1 LKLITLW
8 EIFVDRKGIILAGGK
23 GTRLY
28 PLTKSTS
35 KCILPV
41 YDKPMIYYSLA
52 TLIMTGIRDILV
64 ISTPEDVKNYSNL
77 IGDGKNFGINVSYD
91 IQPTPDG
98 IAQALIIAENFLTN
112 QPSAL
117 MLADNIFYG
126 DGLESK
132 LVESSMRDSSTVFSY
147 EVHDPERFGICEI
160 DGNNRV
166 ISLEEK
172 PAKPKSNLAVTGL
185 YFYDSDA
192 PQIAKNIEPSDRGEL
207 EITDVNIQYMKSNNL
222 YSEVL
227 NESYMWID
235 AGTQESFLM
244 ASNYVKSVEDKT
256 GMKILCPEEIAF
268 KGKLISEKD
277 LEDLAQPLLKNLP
290 PYQIF
295 LHLHPLNPYF

>member
-1 LKLITLW
+1 MGNH
-8 EIFVDRKGIILAGGK
+8 VDRKGIILAGGK

-52 TLIMTGIRDILV
+52 TLMMSGIRDILV
-64 ISTPEDVKNYSNL
+64 ISTPDDIKNYSNL
-77 IGDGKNFGINVSYD
+77 IGDGKNFGINVSYE
-91 IQPTPDG
+91 IQPSPDG
-98 IAQALIIAENFLTN
+98 IAQALIIAENFLAN
-112 QPSAL
+112 HPSAL

-126 DGLESK
+126 DGLESM
-132 LVESSMRDSSTVFSY
+132 LVESSMRDRSTVFSY

-160 DGNNRV
+160 DGHNRV

-207 EITDVNIQYMKSNNL
+207 EITDVNIEYMKSNNL

-227 NESYMWID
+227 NDSYMWID
-235 AGTQESFLM
+235 AGTQDSFLM
-244 ASNYVKSVEDKT
+244 ASNYVKGVEDKT
-256 GMKILCPEEIAF
+256 GNKILCPEEIAF
-268 KGKLISEKD
+268 KKGFISSDDLSKIAQEYSSSEYGKYLKKLI
-277 LEDLAQPLLKNLP
+277 A
-290 PYQIF
+290 
-295 LHLHPLNPYF
+295 

>member
-1 LKLITLW
+1 MGNH
-8 EIFVDRKGIILAGGK
+8 VDRKGIILAGGK

-52 TLIMTGIRDILV
+52 TLMMSGIRDILV
-64 ISTPEDVKNYSNL
+64 ISTPEDIKNYSNL
-77 IGDGKNFGINVSYD
+77 IGDGKNFGINVSYE
-91 IQPTPDG
+91 IQPSPDG

-112 QPSAL
+112 HPSAL

-126 DGLESK
+126 DGLESM

-160 DGNNRV
+160 DSKNRV
-166 ISLEEK
+166 ISIEEK
-172 PAKPKSNLAVTGL
+172 PAEPKSNLAVTGL

-192 PQIAKNIEPSDRGEL
+192 PQIAKNLEPSDRGEL
-207 EITDVNIQYMKSNNL
+207 EITDVNIEYMKSNNL

-227 NESYMWID
+227 NDSYMWID

-256 GMKILCPEEIAF
+256 GIKILCPEEIAF
-268 KGKLISEKD
+268 KKGYISSDDLSKIADEYSNSEYGKY
-277 LEDLAQPLLKNLP
+277 LKKV
-290 PYQIF
+290 IA
-295 LHLHPLNPYF
+295 

>member
-1 LKLITLW
+1 MGNH
-8 EIFVDRKGIILAGGK
+8 VDRKGIILAGGK

-41 YDKPMIYYSLA
+41 YDKPMVYYSLA
-52 TLIMTGIRDILV
+52 TLMMSGIRDILV
-64 ISTPEDVKNYSNL
+64 ISTPDDIKNYSNL
-77 IGDGKNFGINVSYD
+77 IGDGKNFGINVTYE
-91 IQPTPDG
+91 IQPSPDG

-112 QPSAL
+112 HPSAL

-132 LVESSMRDSSTVFSY
+132 LVESSLRESSTVFSY

-172 PAKPKSNLAVTGL
+172 PEKPKSNLAVTGL

-192 PQIAKNIEPSDRGEL
+192 PQVAKNIEPSDRGEL
-207 EITDVNIQYMKSNNL
+207 EITDVNIEYMKSNNL

-227 NESYMWID
+227 NDSYMWID

-268 KGKLISEKD
+268 KKGFISSDDLSKIAEEYSNSEYGKYLTKLIT
-277 LEDLAQPLLKNLP
+277 
-290 PYQIF
+290 
-295 LHLHPLNPYF
+295 

>member
-1 LKLITLW
+1 MGNH
-8 EIFVDRKGIILAGGK
+8 VDRKGIILAGGK

-35 KCILPV
+35 KCILPI

-52 TLIMTGIRDILV
+52 TLMMSGIRDILV
-64 ISTPEDVKNYSNL
+64 ISTPDDIKNYSNL
-77 IGDGKNFGINVSYD
+77 IGDGKNFGINVSYE
-91 IQPTPDG
+91 IQPSPDG

-112 QPSAL
+112 HPSAL

-126 DGLESK
+126 DGLESM

-160 DGNNRV
+160 DSKNRV
-166 ISLEEK
+166 ISIEEK
-172 PAKPKSNLAVTGL
+172 PAEPKSNLAVTGL

-192 PQIAKNIEPSDRGEL
+192 PQIAKNLEPSDRGEL
-207 EITDVNIQYMKSNNL
+207 EITDVNIEYMKSNNL

-227 NESYMWID
+227 NDSYMWID
-235 AGTQESFLM
+235 AGTQESFLL
-244 ASNYVKSVEDKT
+244 ASNYVKSVEDNT

-268 KGKLISEKD
+268 KKGFISSEDLDKIAEEYSNSEYGKYLKKLI
-277 LEDLAQPLLKNLP
+277 A
-290 PYQIF
+290 
-295 LHLHPLNPYF
+295 

>member
-1 LKLITLW
+1 MGNH
-8 EIFVDRKGIILAGGK
+8 VDRKGIILAGGK

-52 TLIMTGIRDILV
+52 TLLMSGIRDILV

-207 EITDVNIQYMKSNNL
+207 EITDVNIEYMKSNNL

-227 NESYMWID
+227 NDSYMWID

-256 GMKILCPEEIAF
+256 GKKILCPEEIAF
-268 KGKLISEKD
+268 KKGFISSDDLSKTAEEYSNSEYGKYLKKLI
-277 LEDLAQPLLKNLP
+277 A
-290 PYQIF
+290 
-295 LHLHPLNPYF
+295 

>member
-1 LKLITLW
+1 MGNL
-8 EIFVDRKGIILAGGK
+8 VNRKGIILAGGK

-52 TLIMTGIRDILV
+52 TLLMSGIRDILV
-64 ISTPEDVKNYSNL
+64 ISTPEDIKNYSNL
-77 IGDGKNFGINVSYD
+77 IGDGKNFGINISYD
-91 IQPTPDG
+91 IQPSPDG
-98 IAQALIIAENFLTN
+98 IAQALIIAERFLTN
-112 QPSAL
+112 QPSVL

-132 LVESSMRDSSTVFSY
+132 LVESSMRDSSTIFSY

-172 PAKPKSNLAVTGL
+172 PRKPKSNLAVTGL

-192 PQIAKNIEPSDRGEL
+192 PKIAKNIEPSDRGEL
-207 EITDVNIQYMKSNNL
+207 EITDVNIEYMKSNNL

-227 NESYMWID
+227 NDSYMWID

-256 GMKILCPEEIAF
+256 GTKILCPEEIAF
-268 KGKLISEKD
+268 RKGFISS
-277 LEDLAQPLLKNLP
+277 EDLAKIADEHSNSEYGKYLKNV
-290 PYQIF
+290 IA
-295 LHLHPLNPYF
+295 

>member
-1 LKLITLW
+1 M
-8 EIFVDRKGIILAGGK
+8 DRKGIILAGGK

-52 TLIMTGIRDILV
+52 TLLMSGIRDILV

-77 IGDGKNFGINVSYD
+77 IGDGKNFGVNVSYD

-207 EITDVNIQYMKSNNL
+207 EITDVNIEYMKSNNL

-227 NESYMWID
+227 NDSYMWID

-268 KGKLISEKD
+268 KKGYISSDDLNKIAEEYSNSEYGKYLKKLI
-277 LEDLAQPLLKNLP
+277 A
-290 PYQIF
+290 
-295 LHLHPLNPYF
+295 

>member
-1 LKLITLW
+1 MGNH
-8 EIFVDRKGIILAGGK
+8 VDRKGIILAGGK

-52 TLIMTGIRDILV
+52 TLMMSGIRDILV
-64 ISTPEDVKNYSNL
+64 ISTPDDIKNYSNL
-77 IGDGKNFGINVSYD
+77 IGDGKNFGINVTYE
-91 IQPTPDG
+91 IQPSPDG

-112 QPSAL
+112 HPSAL

-132 LVESSMRDSSTVFSY
+132 LVESSLRESSTVFSY

-160 DGNNRV
+160 DDNNRV

-172 PAKPKSNLAVTGL
+172 PEKPKSNLAVTGL

-207 EITDVNIQYMKSNNL
+207 EITDVNIEYMKSNNL

-227 NESYMWID
+227 NDSYMWID

-268 KGKLISEKD
+268 KKGFISSDDLSKIAEEYSNSEYGKYLTKLIT
-277 LEDLAQPLLKNLP
+277 
-290 PYQIF
+290 
-295 LHLHPLNPYF
+295 

>member
-1 LKLITLW
+1 M
-8 EIFVDRKGIILAGGK
+8 DRKGIILAGGT

-52 TLIMTGIRDILV
+52 TLLMSGIRDILV

-207 EITDVNIQYMKSNNL
+207 EITDVNIEYMKSNNL

-227 NESYMWID
+227 NDSYMWID

-268 KGKLISEKD
+268 KKGYISSDDLNKIAEEYSNSEYGKYLKKLI
-277 LEDLAQPLLKNLP
+277 A
-290 PYQIF
+290 
-295 LHLHPLNPYF
+295 

>member
-1 LKLITLW
+1 MGNH
-8 EIFVDRKGIILAGGK
+8 VDRKGIILAGGK

-41 YDKPMIYYSLA
+41 YDKPMVYYSLA
-52 TLIMTGIRDILV
+52 TLMMSGIRDILI
-64 ISTPEDVKNYSNL
+64 ISTPDDIKNYSNL
-77 IGDGKNFGINVSYD
+77 IGDGKNFGINVSYE
-91 IQPTPDG
+91 IQPSPDG

-112 QPSAL
+112 HPSAL

-132 LVESSMRDSSTVFSY
+132 LVESSLRESSTVFSY

-160 DGNNRV
+160 DDNNRV

-172 PAKPKSNLAVTGL
+172 PEKPKSNLAVTGL

-207 EITDVNIQYMKSNNL
+207 EITDVNIEYMKSNNL

-227 NESYMWID
+227 NDSYMWID

-268 KGKLISEKD
+268 KKGFISSDDLSKIAEEYSSSEYGKYLTKLIT
-277 LEDLAQPLLKNLP
+277 
-290 PYQIF
+290 
-295 LHLHPLNPYF
+295 

>member
-1 LKLITLW
+1 MGNH
-8 EIFVDRKGIILAGGK
+8 VDRKGIILAGGK

-41 YDKPMIYYSLA
+41 YDKPMVYYSLA
-52 TLIMTGIRDILV
+52 TLMMSGIRDILI
-64 ISTPEDVKNYSNL
+64 ISTPDDIKNYSNL
-77 IGDGKNFGINVSYD
+77 IGDGKNFGINVSYE
-91 IQPTPDG
+91 IQPSPDG

-112 QPSAL
+112 HPSAL

-132 LVESSMRDSSTVFSY
+132 LVESSLRESSTVFSY

-207 EITDVNIQYMKSNNL
+207 EITDVNIEYMKSNNL

-227 NESYMWID
+227 NDSYMWID

-268 KGKLISEKD
+268 KKGFISSDDLSKIAEEYSNSEYGKYLTKLIT
-277 LEDLAQPLLKNLP
+277 
-290 PYQIF
+290 
-295 LHLHPLNPYF
+295 

>member
-1 LKLITLW
+1 MGNH
-8 EIFVDRKGIILAGGK
+8 VDRKGIILAGGK

-52 TLIMTGIRDILV
+52 TLMMSGIRDILV
-64 ISTPEDVKNYSNL
+64 ISTPDDIKNYSNL
-77 IGDGKNFGINVSYD
+77 IGDGKNFGINVTYE
-91 IQPTPDG
+91 IQPSPDG

-112 QPSAL
+112 HPSAL

-132 LVESSMRDSSTVFSY
+132 LVESSLRESSTVFSY

-160 DGNNRV
+160 DDNNRV

-172 PAKPKSNLAVTGL
+172 PEKPKSNLAVTGL

-192 PQIAKNIEPSDRGEL
+192 PQVAKNIEPSDRGEL
-207 EITDVNIQYMKSNNL
+207 EITDVNIEYMKSNNL
-222 YSEVL
+222 CSEVL
-227 NESYMWID
+227 NDSYMWID

-268 KGKLISEKD
+268 KKGFISSDDLSKIAEEYSNSEYGKYLTKLIT
-277 LEDLAQPLLKNLP
+277 
-290 PYQIF
+290 
-295 LHLHPLNPYF
+295 

>member
-1 LKLITLW
+1 MGNH
-8 EIFVDRKGIILAGGK
+8 VDRKGIILAGGK

-52 TLIMTGIRDILV
+52 TLMMSGIRDILV
-64 ISTPEDVKNYSNL
+64 ISTPDDIKNYSNL
-77 IGDGKNFGINVSYD
+77 IGDGENFGIDVSYE
-91 IQPTPDG
+91 IQPSPDG

-112 QPSAL
+112 HPSAL

-207 EITDVNIQYMKSNNL
+207 EITDVNIEYMKSNNL

-227 NESYMWID
+227 NDSYMWID

-244 ASNYVKSVEDKT
+244 ASNYVKNVEDKT

-268 KGKLISEKD
+268 KRGYISSDDLNKIAEEYSNSEYGKYLKKLI
-277 LEDLAQPLLKNLP
+277 A
-290 PYQIF
+290 
-295 LHLHPLNPYF
+295 

>member
-1 LKLITLW
+1 M
-8 EIFVDRKGIILAGGK
+8 DRKGIILAGGK

-52 TLIMTGIRDILV
+52 TLLMSGIRDILV

-207 EITDVNIQYMKSNNL
+207 EITDVNIEYMKSNNL

-227 NESYMWID
+227 NDSYMWID

-244 ASNYVKSVEDKT
+244 ASNYVKSFEDKT

-268 KGKLISEKD
+268 KRGYISSDDLNKIAEEYSNSEYGKYLKKLI
-277 LEDLAQPLLKNLP
+277 A
-290 PYQIF
+290 
-295 LHLHPLNPYF
+295 

>member
-1 LKLITLW
+1 M
-8 EIFVDRKGIILAGGK
+8 DRKGIILAGGK

-52 TLIMTGIRDILV
+52 TLLMSGIRDILV

-77 IGDGKNFGINVSYD
+77 IGDGKNFGVNVSYD

-207 EITDVNIQYMKSNNL
+207 EITDVNIEYMKSNNL

-227 NESYMWID
+227 NDSYMWID

-256 GMKILCPEEIAF
+256 GIKILCPEEIAF
-268 KGKLISEKD
+268 KKGYISSDDLSKIADEYSNSEYGKY
-277 LEDLAQPLLKNLP
+277 LKKV
-290 PYQIF
+290 IA
-295 LHLHPLNPYF
+295 

>member
-1 LKLITLW
+1 M
-8 EIFVDRKGIILAGGK
+8 DRKGIILAGGK

-52 TLIMTGIRDILV
+52 TLLMSGIRDILV

-160 DGNNRV
+160 DDNNRV

-207 EITDVNIQYMKSNNL
+207 EITDVNIEYMKSNNL

-227 NESYMWID
+227 NDSYMWID

-244 ASNYVKSVEDKT
+244 ASNYVKSVEDET
-256 GMKILCPEEIAF
+256 GIKILCPEEIAF
-268 KGKLISEKD
+268 KKGFISSDDLGKIAEEYSNSEYGKYLKKLI
-277 LEDLAQPLLKNLP
+277 A
-290 PYQIF
+290 
-295 LHLHPLNPYF
+295 

>member
-1 LKLITLW
+1 MGNH
-8 EIFVDRKGIILAGGK
+8 VDRKGIILAGGK

-52 TLIMTGIRDILV
+52 TLMLSGIRDILV
-64 ISTPEDVKNYSNL
+64 ISTPDDIKNYSNL
-77 IGDGKNFGINVSYD
+77 IGDGKNFGINVSYEV
-91 IQPTPDG
+91 QPSPDG
-98 IAQALIIAENFLTN
+98 IAQALIIAEDFLTN
-112 QPSAL
+112 RPSAL

-192 PQIAKNIEPSDRGEL
+192 PQIAKNIKPSDRGEL
-207 EITDVNIQYMKSNNL
+207 EITDVNIEYMKSNNL
-222 YSEVL
+222 FSEVL
-227 NESYMWID
+227 NDSYMWID

-268 KGKLISEKD
+268 KKGYISSDDLCKIAKEYSNSEYGKYLKKLIT
-277 LEDLAQPLLKNLP
+277 
-290 PYQIF
+290 
-295 LHLHPLNPYF
+295 

>member
-1 LKLITLW
+1 M
-8 EIFVDRKGIILAGGK
+8 DRKGIILAGGK

-52 TLIMTGIRDILV
+52 TLMMSGIRDILV
-64 ISTPEDVKNYSNL
+64 ISTPDDIKNYSNL
-77 IGDGKNFGINVSYD
+77 IGDGKNFGINVSYE
-91 IQPTPDG
+91 IQPSPDG

-112 QPSAL
+112 HPSAL

-207 EITDVNIQYMKSNNL
+207 EITDVNIEYMKSNKL

-227 NESYMWID
+227 NDNYMWID

-256 GMKILCPEEIAF
+256 GIKILCPEEIAF
-268 KGKLISEKD
+268 KKGFISSDDLNKIAEEYSNSEYGKYLKKLI
-277 LEDLAQPLLKNLP
+277 A
-290 PYQIF
+290 
-295 LHLHPLNPYF
+295 

>member
-1 LKLITLW
+1 MGNH
-8 EIFVDRKGIILAGGK
+8 VDRKGIILAGGK

-52 TLIMTGIRDILV
+52 TLMMSGIRDILV
-64 ISTPEDVKNYSNL
+64 ISTPDDIKNYSNL
-77 IGDGKNFGINVSYD
+77 IGDGKNFGINVSYE
-91 IQPTPDG
+91 IQPSPDG

-112 QPSAL
+112 HPSAL

-126 DGLESK
+126 DGLEGK

-207 EITDVNIQYMKSNNL
+207 EITDVNIEYMKSNNL

-227 NESYMWID
+227 NDSYMWID

-244 ASNYVKSVEDKT
+244 ASNYVKSMEDKT
-256 GMKILCPEEIAF
+256 GIKILCPEEIAF
-268 KGKLISEKD
+268 KKGFISSDDLNKIAEEYSNSEYGKYLKKLI
-277 LEDLAQPLLKNLP
+277 A
-290 PYQIF
+290 
-295 LHLHPLNPYF
+295 

>member
-1 LKLITLW
+1 MGNH
-8 EIFVDRKGIILAGGK
+8 VDRKGIILAGGK

-52 TLIMTGIRDILV
+52 TLLMSGIRDILV
-64 ISTPEDVKNYSNL
+64 ISTPEDIKNYSNL
-77 IGDGKNFGINVSYD
+77 IGDGKNFGINVSYE
-91 IQPTPDG
+91 IQPSPDG

-112 QPSAL
+112 HPSAL

-172 PAKPKSNLAVTGL
+172 PTKPKSNLAVTGL

-207 EITDVNIQYMKSNNL
+207 EITDVNIEYMKSNNL

-227 NESYMWID
+227 NDSYMWID

-268 KGKLISEKD
+268 KKGYISSDDLCKIAKEYSNSEYGKYLKKLIT
-277 LEDLAQPLLKNLP
+277 
-290 PYQIF
+290 
-295 LHLHPLNPYF
+295 

>member
-1 LKLITLW
+1 M
-8 EIFVDRKGIILAGGK
+8 DRKAIILAGGK

-52 TLIMTGIRDILV
+52 TLLMSGIRDILV

-77 IGDGKNFGINVSYD
+77 IGDGKNFGVNVSYD

-207 EITDVNIQYMKSNNL
+207 EITDVNIEYMKSNNL

-227 NESYMWID
+227 NDSYMWID

-244 ASNYVKSVEDKT
+244 ASNYVKSIEDKT

-268 KGKLISEKD
+268 KKGYISSDDLNKIAEEYSNSEYGKYLKKLI
-277 LEDLAQPLLKNLP
+277 A
-290 PYQIF
+290 
-295 LHLHPLNPYF
+295 

>member
-1 LKLITLW
+1 MGNH
-8 EIFVDRKGIILAGGK
+8 VDRKGIILAGGK

-52 TLIMTGIRDILV
+52 TLMMSGIRDILV
-64 ISTPEDVKNYSNL
+64 ISTPDDIKNYSNL
-77 IGDGKNFGINVSYD
+77 IGDGKNFGINVSYE
-91 IQPTPDG
+91 IQPSPDG

-112 QPSAL
+112 HPSAL

-207 EITDVNIQYMKSNNL
+207 EITDVNIEYMKSNNL

-227 NESYMWID
+227 NDSYMWID

-256 GMKILCPEEIAF
+256 GKKILCPEEIAF
-268 KGKLISEKD
+268 KKGFISSDDLSKTAEEYSNSEYGKYLKKLI
-277 LEDLAQPLLKNLP
+277 A
-290 PYQIF
+290 
-295 LHLHPLNPYF
+295 

>member
-1 LKLITLW
+1 MGNH
-8 EIFVDRKGIILAGGK
+8 VDRKGIILAGGK

-52 TLIMTGIRDILV
+52 TLMMSGIRDILV
-64 ISTPEDVKNYSNL
+64 ISTPDDIKNYSNL
-77 IGDGKNFGINVSYD
+77 IGDGKNFGINVSYE
-91 IQPTPDG
+91 IQPSPDG

-112 QPSAL
+112 HPSAL

-172 PAKPKSNLAVTGL
+172 PVKPKSNLAVTGL

-207 EITDVNIQYMKSNNL
+207 EITDVNIEYMKSKNL

-227 NESYMWID
+227 NDSYMWID
-235 AGTQESFLM
+235 AGTQESFLL

-256 GMKILCPEEIAF
+256 GKKILCPEEIAF
-268 KGKLISEKD
+268 NKGFISSDDLSKTAEEYSNSEYGKYLKKLIV
-277 LEDLAQPLLKNLP
+277 
-290 PYQIF
+290 
-295 LHLHPLNPYF
+295 

>member
-1 LKLITLW
+1 M
-8 EIFVDRKGIILAGGK
+8 DRKGIILAGGK

-52 TLIMTGIRDILV
+52 TLLMSGIRDILV

-112 QPSAL
+112 HPSAL

-132 LVESSMRDSSTVFSY
+132 LVESSMRDSSTIFSY

-160 DGNNRV
+160 DDNNRV

-172 PAKPKSNLAVTGL
+172 PAMPKSNLAVTGL

-207 EITDVNIQYMKSNNL
+207 EITDVNIEYMKSNNL

-227 NESYMWID
+227 NDSYMWID

-268 KGKLISEKD
+268 KKGYISSDDLNKIAEEYSNSEYGKYLKKLI
-277 LEDLAQPLLKNLP
+277 A
-290 PYQIF
+290 
-295 LHLHPLNPYF
+295 

>member
-1 LKLITLW
+1 MGNH
-8 EIFVDRKGIILAGGK
+8 VDRKGIILAGGK

-52 TLIMTGIRDILV
+52 TLMLSGIRDILV
-64 ISTPEDVKNYSNL
+64 ISTPDDIKNYSNL
-77 IGDGKNFGINVSYD
+77 IGDGKNFGINVSYEV
-91 IQPTPDG
+91 QPSPDG
-98 IAQALIIAENFLTN
+98 IAQALIIAEDFLTN
-112 QPSAL
+112 RPSAL

-192 PQIAKNIEPSDRGEL
+192 PQIAKNIKPSDRGEL
-207 EITDVNIQYMKSNNL
+207 EITDVNIEYMKSNNL
-222 YSEVL
+222 FSEVL
-227 NESYMWID
+227 NDSYMWID

-268 KGKLISEKD
+268 KKGYISSDDLNKIAEEYSNSEYGKYLKKLIV
-277 LEDLAQPLLKNLP
+277 
-290 PYQIF
+290 
-295 LHLHPLNPYF
+295 

>member
-1 LKLITLW
+1 MGNH
-8 EIFVDRKGIILAGGK
+8 VDRKGIILAGGK

-52 TLIMTGIRDILV
+52 TLMMSGIRDILV
-64 ISTPEDVKNYSNL
+64 ISTPDDIKNYSNL
-77 IGDGKNFGINVSYD
+77 IGDGKNFGINVSYE
-91 IQPTPDG
+91 IQPSPDG

-112 QPSAL
+112 HPSAL

-207 EITDVNIQYMKSNNL
+207 EITDVNIEYMKSNNL

-227 NESYMWID
+227 NDSYMWID

-256 GMKILCPEEIAF
+256 GIKILCPEEIAF
-268 KGKLISEKD
+268 KKGFISSDDLNKIAEEYSNSEYGKYLKKLI
-277 LEDLAQPLLKNLP
+277 A
-290 PYQIF
+290 
-295 LHLHPLNPYF
+295 

>member
-1 LKLITLW
+1 MGNH
-8 EIFVDRKGIILAGGK
+8 VDRKGIILAGGK

-207 EITDVNIQYMKSNNL
+207 EITDVNIEYMKSNNL

-227 NESYMWID
+227 NDSYMWID

-268 KGKLISEKD
+268 KKGYISSDDLNKIAEEYTNSEYGKYLKKLI
-277 LEDLAQPLLKNLP
+277 A
-290 PYQIF
+290 
-295 LHLHPLNPYF
+295 

>member
-1 LKLITLW
+1 MGNH
-8 EIFVDRKGIILAGGK
+8 VDRKGIILAGGK

-52 TLIMTGIRDILV
+52 TLLMSGIRDILV

-207 EITDVNIQYMKSNNL
+207 EITDVNIEYMKSNNL

-227 NESYMWID
+227 NDSYMWID

-244 ASNYVKSVEDKT
+244 ASNYVKSIEDKT
-256 GMKILCPEEIAF
+256 GMKILCPEEIAYK
-268 KGKLISEKD
+268 KGYISSDDLNKIAEEYSNSEYGKYLKKLI
-277 LEDLAQPLLKNLP
+277 A
-290 PYQIF
+290 
-295 LHLHPLNPYF
+295 

>member
-1 LKLITLW
+1 MGNH
-8 EIFVDRKGIILAGGK
+8 VDRKGIILAGGK

-41 YDKPMIYYSLA
+41 YDKPMVYYSLA
-52 TLIMTGIRDILV
+52 TLMMSGIRDILI
-64 ISTPEDVKNYSNL
+64 ISTPDDIKNYSNL
-77 IGDGKNFGINVSYD
+77 IGDGKNFGINVSYE
-91 IQPTPDG
+91 IQPSPDG

-112 QPSAL
+112 HPSAL

-132 LVESSMRDSSTVFSY
+132 LVESSLRESSTVFSY

-160 DGNNRV
+160 DDNNRV

-172 PAKPKSNLAVTGL
+172 PEKPKSNLAVTGL

-192 PQIAKNIEPSDRGEL
+192 PQVAKNIEPSDRGEL
-207 EITDVNIQYMKSNNL
+207 EITDVNIEYMKSNNL

-227 NESYMWID
+227 NDSYMWID

-268 KGKLISEKD
+268 KKGFISSDDLSKIAEEYSNSEYGKYLTKLIT
-277 LEDLAQPLLKNLP
+277 
-290 PYQIF
+290 
-295 LHLHPLNPYF
+295 

>member
-1 LKLITLW
+1 M
-8 EIFVDRKGIILAGGK
+8 DRKGIILAGGK

-52 TLIMTGIRDILV
+52 TLLMSGIRDILV

-112 QPSAL
+112 HPSAL

-207 EITDVNIQYMKSNNL
+207 EITDVNIEYMKSDNL

-227 NESYMWID
+227 NDSYMWID

-268 KGKLISEKD
+268 KKGYISSDDLNKIAEEYSNSEYGKYLKKLI
-277 LEDLAQPLLKNLP
+277 A
-290 PYQIF
+290 
-295 LHLHPLNPYF
+295 

>member
-1 LKLITLW
+1 MKLITLW

-52 TLIMTGIRDILV
+52 TLLMSGIRDILV

-207 EITDVNIQYMKSNNL
+207 EITDVNIEYMKSNNL

-227 NESYMWID
+227 NDSYMWID

-268 KGKLISEKD
+268 KKGYISSDDLNKIAEEYSNSEYGKYLKKLI
-277 LEDLAQPLLKNLP
+277 A
-290 PYQIF
+290 
-295 LHLHPLNPYF
+295 

>member
-1 LKLITLW
+1 M
-8 EIFVDRKGIILAGGK
+8 DRKGIILAGGK

-52 TLIMTGIRDILV
+52 TLMLSGIRDILV
-64 ISTPEDVKNYSNL
+64 ISTPDDIKNYSNL
-77 IGDGKNFGINVSYD
+77 IGDGKNFGINVSYEV
-91 IQPTPDG
+91 QPSPDG
-98 IAQALIIAENFLTN
+98 IAQALIIAEDFLTN
-112 QPSAL
+112 RPSAL

-160 DGNNRV
+160 DSKNRV
-166 ISLEEK
+166 ISIEEK
-172 PAKPKSNLAVTGL
+172 PAEPKSNLAVTGL

-192 PQIAKNIEPSDRGEL
+192 PQIAKNLEPSDRGEL
-207 EITDVNIQYMKSNNL
+207 EITDVNIEYMKSNNL

-227 NESYMWID
+227 NDSYMWID

-256 GMKILCPEEIAF
+256 GIKILCPEEIAF
-268 KGKLISEKD
+268 KKGYISSDDLSKIADEYSNSEYGKY
-277 LEDLAQPLLKNLP
+277 LKKV
-290 PYQIF
+290 IA
-295 LHLHPLNPYF
+295 

>member
-1 LKLITLW
+1 MGNH
-8 EIFVDRKGIILAGGK
+8 VDRKGIILAGGK

-52 TLIMTGIRDILV
+52 TLMMSGIRDILV
-64 ISTPEDVKNYSNL
+64 ISTPDDIKNYSNL
-77 IGDGKNFGINVSYD
+77 IGDGKNFGINVSYE
-91 IQPTPDG
+91 IQPSPDG

-112 QPSAL
+112 HPSAL

-126 DGLESK
+126 DDLEGK

-207 EITDVNIQYMKSNNL
+207 EITDVNIEYMKSNNL

-227 NESYMWID
+227 NDSYMWID

-244 ASNYVKSVEDKT
+244 ASNYVKSMEDKT
-256 GMKILCPEEIAF
+256 GIKILCPEEIAF
-268 KGKLISEKD
+268 KKGFISSDDLNKIAEEYSNSEYGKYLKKLI
-277 LEDLAQPLLKNLP
+277 A
-290 PYQIF
+290 
-295 LHLHPLNPYF
+295 

>member
-1 LKLITLW
+1 MGNHL
-8 EIFVDRKGIILAGGK
+8 DRKGIILAGGK

-52 TLIMTGIRDILV
+52 TLMMSGIRDILV
-64 ISTPEDVKNYSNL
+64 ISTPDDIKNYSNL
-77 IGDGKNFGINVSYD
+77 IGDGKNFGINISYEV
-91 IQPTPDG
+91 QPSPDG
-98 IAQALIIAENFLTN
+98 IAQALIIAENFLAN
-112 QPSAL
+112 HPSAL

-126 DGLESK
+126 DDLENK
-132 LVESSMRDSSTVFSY
+132 LVESSMRNSSTVFSY

-160 DGNNRV
+160 DGNNLV

-172 PAKPKSNLAVTGL
+172 PTKPKSNLAVTGL

-207 EITDVNIQYMKSNNL
+207 EITDVNIEYMKSNNL

-227 NESYMWID
+227 DDSYMWID

-244 ASNYVKSVEDKT
+244 AANYVKSVEDKT
-256 GMKILCPEEIAF
+256 GIKILCPEEIAF
-268 KGKLISEKD
+268 EKGFISSDDLSKIAEEYTNSEYGKYLKKLIT
-277 LEDLAQPLLKNLP
+277 
-290 PYQIF
+290 
-295 LHLHPLNPYF
+295 